1 MGCVKIEQVMNVT
14 KEGKRHYSRS
24 MADKETIT
32 ITIEIFYT
40 EPPKINLLSI
50 NHTLEHLRQVEEHLQ
65 DETKKVKITSG
76 SEKRRETCIF
86 KKKMTALKS
95 EVWQSNT
102 CLILLCKVVSSGVL
116 QNWPLHGNNG
126 QGSLTEWFKDFN
138 IWSFHNCIL
147 HHVKEFFTVLTLIIL
162 GMWLLKL
169 VIQLWHKRMCIK
181 RKLCTKL

>member
-1 MGCVKIEQVMNVT
+1 M
-14 KEGKRHYSRS
+14 KR
-24 MADKETIT
+24 
-32 ITIEIFYT
+32 
-40 EPPKINLLSI
+40 
-50 NHTLEHLRQVEEHLQ
+50 EEKHAF
-65 DETKKVKITSG
+65 S
-76 SEKRRETCIF
+76 

-181 RKLCTKL
+181 RKLCTKLWLWLDHKWCRMTGWIDIFVKLDLYRILGP